1 MGPLLSSF
9 AVSIAANIVTALFAR
24 NNTEK
29 EIRKAFQE
37 AIEEWCPNE
46 DIRNYQEPFLYN
58 FVNTYIENPA
68 LDPKELNED
77 QRTFL
82 KCFEKHI
89 AEHPSASQ
97 YLSAIKGRSY
107 YDMVMASLER
117 VHSKLDAISKKLDEA
132 NPRDDDLHFE
142 AVAEINTVLK
152 DVVEDPINVFL
163 HGITSA
169 FDEEIFAYADLNEN
183 GDIEVMI
190 DKDSRLVEDEDGE
203 RYRPKTRDFEYDW
216 NKEHYVDWTEMDLDI
231 DLEVM
236 FGYSYMA
243 AFQLM
248 RINFYRGIEELHDC
262 IDRKSI
268 NDQLSLEEKKQ
279 LAEIIANMRAVQ
291 SVFDDH
297 HDIFAKIEDCQ
308 MKNIEVKLMEKFD
321 HHGVELGNFMV
332 CYNDGDYSEPITET
346 IAPLEAKD
354 NLLDVVMI
362 DPEYHYKLA
371 EYLGGLVSQVN
382 EWWRLSSLDK
392 PIGENEECV

>member
-1 MGPLLSSF
+1 MNPFFSSF
-9 AVSIAANIVTALFAR
+9 AISVAANIVTSLFAR
-24 NNTEK
+24 NDTEK

-46 DIRNYQEPFLYN
+46 DVRRYQEPFIYN
-58 FVNTYIENPA
+58 FVNAYIENPT
-68 LDPKELNED
+68 LDAKTLTED

-82 KCFEKHI
+82 KCFEKSI
-89 AEHPSASQ
+89 ARHPSASL
-97 YLSAIKGRSY
+97 YLSAIKERSY

-117 VHSKLDAISKKLDEA
+117 VHSKLDAISQKLDEA
-132 NPRDDDLHFE
+132 NPKDEDLHFE

-152 DVVEDPINVFL
+152 EVVEDSVNVFL

-169 FDEEIFAYADLNEN
+169 FDEEIYVSADPNDD
-183 GDIEVMI
+183 GDIEVVI

-216 NKEHYVDWTEMDLDI
+216 NKEHDVDWTELDLDI
-231 DLEVM
+231 DLEMM

-248 RINFYRGIEELHDC
+248 RIDFERGIEKLQDC

-268 NDQLSLEEKKQ
+268 NDQLSTEEKKQ
-279 LAEIIANMRAVQ
+279 LAEIVANMRAVQ
-291 SVFDDH
+291 SVFDEH
-297 HDIFAKIEDCQ
+297 HDIIAKIDCQ
-308 MKNIEVKLMEKFD
+308 MKNLEIKFMEKFD
-321 HHGVELGNFMV
+321 HQGVKLGTFMV

-346 IAPLEAKD
+346 IAPLEVKD

-362 DPEYHYKLA
+362 NPEYHFKLA
-371 EYLGGLVSQVN
+371 GYLGGLVSQVN

-392 PIGENEECV
+392 PIGEND